1 NVLMDEVERVIIL
14 EEDCS
19 REKFNIIKWILNDSN
34 KSDLEII
41 NDIQDIHNIKYK
53 NTIKSYIKNIK
64 NKCS

>member
-1 NVLMDEVERVIIL
+1 MDELERMVIL

-53 NTIKSYIKNIK
+53 NTIKSYINNIK